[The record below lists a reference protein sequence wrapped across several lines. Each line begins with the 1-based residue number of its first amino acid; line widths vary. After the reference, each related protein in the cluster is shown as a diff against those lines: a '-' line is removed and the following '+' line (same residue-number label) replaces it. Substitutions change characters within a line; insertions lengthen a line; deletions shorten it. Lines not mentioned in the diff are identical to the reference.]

1 MMAAPQPDDAVAF
14 TYCVNFGSAE
24 TKSATW
30 SKFAATVSRS
40 ESYDTKEQSIRRAA
54 IVGGVRQ
61 DETAGRAENVTTRTV
76 LTLDYDDFP
85 AETNLEE
92 IEFALEM
99 ALDCS
104 FVAYS
109 TFRHTPEVPR
119 IRVMAPFSRVVT
131 ADEYPL
137 IVEAIAKMVGLDGMD
152 SCSKVIGQIMFLASN
167 HSDVEP
173 WSMVAGSGTLD
184 VDALGIEFGGITRTI
199 NDSPDI
205 FDLDMALASQPLC
218 RSPCA
223 IAPAP

>member
-1 MMAAPQPDDAVAF
+1 MMAAPQPENAVAF

-40 ESYDTKEQSIRRAA
+40 ESFDTKEQSIRRAA

-61 DETAGRAENVTTRTV
+61 DESAGRAENVTTRTV
-76 LTLDYDDFP
+76 MTLDYDDFP
-85 AETNLEE
+85 KGTNLDE

-109 TFRHTPEVPR
+109 TFRHTPDAPR
-119 IRVMAPFSRVVT
+119 IRVMAPLSRVVS

-137 IVEAIAKMVGLDGMD
+137 IVDAIAAQVGLEGMD
-152 SCSKVIGQIMFLASN
+152 KCSKVIG
-167 HSDVEP
+167 
-173 WSMVAGSGTLD
+173 AGS
-184 VDALGIEFGGITRTI
+184 
-199 NDSPDI
+199 
-205 FDLDMALASQPLC
+205 
-218 RSPCA
+218 
-223 IAPAP
+223 